1 VTENMKSK
9 LLCVACDVIAQRGVE
24 GMRTRHVA
32 EAAGV
37 STALL
42 HYHYGSKRD
51 LIFAS
56 FGYSDDLAI
65 ATIRSRVD
73 THANGREQL
82 EQLLLAWAS
91 DDDVMQRHWI
101 VWTEIWR
108 WSLFEPELR
117 GMVAVRHTRFIES
130 IARCIAQGKDDDS
143 IADDVNI
150 ADASQRLAACSDSF
164 GDQVTIGLKS
174 PGEARVALLAAMDH
188 ECPRVRPRAGS

>member
-1 VTENMKSK
+1 MADNMKSK

-73 THANGREQL
+73 SNANGREQL
-82 EQLLLAWAS
+82 AAAPACVGQRRRRDAASLDRLDGDLA
-91 DDDVMQRHWI
+91 
-101 VWTEIWR
+101 
-108 WSLFEPELR
+108 L
-117 GMVAVRHTRFIES
+117 VAVR
-130 IARCIAQGKDDDS
+130 A
-143 IADDVNI
+143 
-150 ADASQRLAACSDSF
+150 
-164 GDQVTIGLKS
+164 
-174 PGEARVALLAAMDH
+174 
-188 ECPRVRPRAGS
+188 